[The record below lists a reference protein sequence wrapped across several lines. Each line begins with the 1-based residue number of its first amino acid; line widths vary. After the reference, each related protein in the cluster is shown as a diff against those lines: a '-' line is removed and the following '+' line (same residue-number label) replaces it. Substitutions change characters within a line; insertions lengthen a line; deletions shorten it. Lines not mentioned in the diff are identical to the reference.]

1 MGTWTRYEKGVFQ
14 VTMKVNGETKQDAP
28 TSLMIHS
35 VEELVEHLSGWYD
48 LSPGD
53 LVWTGTPAGVGPMYK
68 GDIVEGYL
76 TNQKGEIVSTLN
88 AKCVVNG

>member
-1 MGTWTRYEKGVFQ
+1 MLCQ
-14 VTMKVNGETKQDAP
+14 VTMKVNGETRQDAP

-35 VEELVEHLSGWYD
+35 VEDLVEHLSRWYD

-53 LVWTGTPAGVGPMYK
+53 LVWTGTPAGVGRMYK
-68 GDIVEGYL
+68 GDIIEACL
-76 TNQKGEIVSTLN
+76 TNQKGNIVSTLN

>member
-1 MGTWTRYEKGVFQ
+1 
-14 VTMKVNGETKQDAP
+14 MKVNGETKQDAP

-35 VEELVEHLSGWYD
+35 VEDLVEHLSAWYD

-68 GDIVEGYL
+68 GDFVEAYL
-76 TNQKGEIVSTLN
+76 TNQKGEIVSRLN
-88 AKCVVNG
+88 ANCVVNG